1 MTTTALFESTAG
13 LLLLFFLP
21 GYTTT
26 RAVFPEWRI
35 RGADPWRRGVEVVT
49 LSFVLSI
56 VWTVVVG
63 YVLLAFVPGGFQ
75 APWTNPEL
83 QRDSP
88 IPHGRRVHRRVACG
102 GVRTGSAAGVSPP
115 GRPRGEG
122 AWELSRELDRLAREE
137 RRIEHAI
144 RVGGGSGPTAVDLE
158 QQLSSLREESSRLRQ
173 EREREYAQ

>member
-56 VWTVVVG
+56 VWTVVIG

-83 QRDSP
+83 EVVLLVVTVAAFIAGWRVGAY
-88 IPHGRRVHRRVACG
+88 GRV
-102 GVRTGSAAGVSPP
+102 PP
-115 GRPRGEG
+115 PAYRPPVDPGGEG
-122 AWELSRELDRLAREE
+122 AWELTRELDRLAREE

-144 RVGGGSGPTAVDLE
+144 RVAGSSEPSAADL
-158 QQLSSLREESSRLRQ
+158 QRQLSSLRKESSRLRQ